1 MTRQG
6 DLFGEPHPDE
16 DAPTPVY
23 CADPAEVRQELT
35 AVLDQARAGTGAAP
49 PWVAEKAR
57 YWLTVF
63 PQMAN
68 WLPPA
73 EANRLRAEFLR
84 EMRRI
89 GDEAMTATEAAQ
101 RQRAIE
107 P

>member
-6 DLFGEPHPDE
+6 DLFGESHLDE

-23 CADPAEVRQELT
+23 RADPDEVRRELT
-35 AVLDQARAGTGAAP
+35 ALLDQARAGTGAAP
-49 PWVAEKAR
+49 PWTGDKAR

-73 EANRLRAEFLR
+73 EADRLRAEFLR

-89 GDEAMTATEAAQ
+89 EDEAVSATEAAQ

>member
-6 DLFGEPHPDE
+6 DLFGEPQFDE

-35 AVLDQARAGTGAAP
+35 AILDQARAGTGAAP
-49 PWVAEKAR
+49 PWTNEKAR

-68 WLPPA
+68 WLPQA
-73 EANRLRAEFLR
+73 EADQLRTHFTR

-89 GDEAMTATEAAQ
+89 AGEKAALEAPQDRM
-101 RQRAIE
+101 IK